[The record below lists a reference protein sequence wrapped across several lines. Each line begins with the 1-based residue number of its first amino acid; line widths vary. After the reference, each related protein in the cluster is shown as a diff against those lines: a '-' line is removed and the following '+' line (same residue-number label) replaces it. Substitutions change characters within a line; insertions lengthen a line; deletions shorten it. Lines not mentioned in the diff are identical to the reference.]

1 MNGMFYNAASFNQDI
16 GSWDVSNVIDMTYMF
31 NDATSFNQD
40 ISKWDVSNVTHMVR
54 MFRAAT
60 SFNQDL
66 SNWDVNKVK
75 ECSTFSYRADKWL
88 LSKPNL
94 PQNCF

>member
-1 MNGMFYNAASFNQDI
+1 
-16 GSWDVSNVIDMTYMF
+16 
-31 NDATSFNQD
+31 
-40 ISKWDVSNVTHMVR
+40 MVR

>member
-1 MNGMFYNAASFNQDI
+1 
-16 GSWDVSNVIDMTYMF
+16 
-31 NDATSFNQD
+31 
-40 ISKWDVSNVTHMVR
+40 
-54 MFRAAT
+54 
-60 SFNQDL
+60 
-66 SNWDVNKVK
+66 VNKVK